1 MLSVAQRLVLNIS
14 WMCAPDDSIYRQM
27 FLAYRH
33 NEIKE
38 KDIKELLNAY
48 LHYKDTYEDVVEEYE
63 EGVHRDTTSDRYL
76 GNDDGSNV
84 ARVYE
89 NYPKWRP

>member
-27 FLAYRH
+27 FLAYRR

-38 KDIKELLNAY
+38 KDIKELLTAY
-48 LHYKDTYEDVVEEYE
+48 LQYKDTYEDVVEEYE
-63 EGVHRDTTSDRYL
+63 DGMYRDTASDRYL
-76 GNDDGSNV
+76 EYGDGPGNAQV
-84 ARVYE
+84 FAK
-89 NYPKWRP
+89 YPKWRP